1 MNLKVETLL
10 NIENTK
16 DMRIDKGKYMKMK
29 RNDQSRGEKHTRV
42 QGRIEVQ
49 LVYTKR
55 RNLCRHERQR

>member
-1 MNLKVETLL
+1 MNVKVETLL

-16 DMRIDKGKYMKMK
+16 AMRIDKGKYMKMK
-29 RNDQSRGEKHTRV
+29 WNDQSRGEKYTRV

-55 RNLCRHERQR
+55 RNLCRNERQR